1 MKRVISILLAM
12 VIVLSLC
19 ACGGSKSTA
28 PGGGSEKTQE
38 QTGSAGDKQEAA
50 EPAAESAEPEAEAEA
65 PAAEAEGTAA
75 ETAQT
80 PDNAGEKKDYTDTY
94 KKFGMTVHYPEEFAS
109 TTGVLYPREGS
120 EFEPG
125 INALAYY
132 YAAMPKDT
140 FDTVMNSDDPEAAR
154 IIGERMCELVYVFYI
169 NKGRGASELISAF
182 PDLELKEE
190 QFTQIGK
197 VDDLTYYLFDA
208 PELLYRFTSDIE
220 PEYTEEYHKLHD
232 ALIEVLK
239 NAEFFAPI
247 IPGGRLVGE
256 TLKFETTDVDGNPV
270 KSEEIFAQN
279 KITMVNI
286 WATWCGNCVGEL
298 AGLAEMNHRLADKN
312 VAVIGICN
320 DADTEPDKCKALIE
334 ENGVDYLNLMP
345 VDDLDKMLEIPGL
358 PTSYFV
364 DSEGKILCAPF
375 IGAPMEMVAYEKVID
390 SLLADEEVVVER
402 GMPVAPNSEGV
413 YRVIVTDSDGDFV
426 PGVRVQFCSDS
437 FCMMGKTDENG
448 VAVFKADEGTVYTA
462 HIMKFPDGYVPN
474 ADEYKTT
481 DTYCDICIVL
491 QKQ

>member
-1 MKRVISILLAM
+1 
-12 VIVLSLC
+12 
-19 ACGGSKSTA
+19 
-28 PGGGSEKTQE
+28 
-38 QTGSAGDKQEAA
+38 
-50 EPAAESAEPEAEAEA
+50 
-65 PAAEAEGTAA
+65 
-75 ETAQT
+75 
-80 PDNAGEKKDYTDTY
+80 
-94 KKFGMTVHYPEEFAS
+94 
-109 TTGVLYPREGS
+109 
-120 EFEPG
+120 
-125 INALAYY
+125 
-132 YAAMPKDT
+132 
-140 FDTVMNSDDPEAAR
+140 
-154 IIGERMCELVYVFYI
+154 
-169 NKGRGASELISAF
+169 
-182 PDLELKEE
+182 
-190 QFTQIGK
+190 
-197 VDDLTYYLFDA
+197 
-208 PELLYRFTSDIE
+208 
-220 PEYTEEYHKLHD
+220 
-232 ALIEVLK
+232 
-239 NAEFFAPI
+239 
-247 IPGGRLVGE
+247 
-256 TLKFETTDVDGNPV
+256 VDGNPV

-402 GMPVAPNSEGV
+402 GMPVNPNSEGV

-448 VAVFKADEGTVYTA
+448 VAVFKAEEGTVDTA

-474 ADEYKTT
+474 ADEYKTS
-481 DTYCDICIVL
+481 DTYCDVYIVL
-491 QKQ
+491 QKK

>member
-1 MKRVISILLAM
+1 MM
-12 VIVLSLC
+12 MVLSLC
-19 ACGGSKSTA
+19 ACGGSKSA
-28 PGGGSEKTQE
+28 PPAGDSNKTQE
-38 QTGSAGDKQEAA
+38 QADSAEEKQEAA
-50 EPAAESAEPEAEAEA
+50 EPAAESAEPAAEAEA

-80 PDNAGEKKDYTDTY
+80 PDNAGEKKNYTDTY
-94 KKFGMTVHYPEEFAS
+94 KKFGMTVHYPEEFAN
-109 TTGVLYPREGS
+109 TTGVFYPREGS
-120 EFEPG
+120 ELEPG
-125 INALAYY
+125 INALSYY

-169 NKGRGASELISAF
+169 NKGRGASEIISAF

-197 VDDLTYYLFDA
+197 VDDLTYYIFDC
-208 PELLYRFTSDIE
+208 PELLYRLASDVE

-232 ALIEVLK
+232 DLIEALK
-239 NAEFFAPI
+239 SAEFFSPI
-247 IPGGRLVGE
+247 IPGARLIGE

-286 WATWCGNCVGEL
+286 WATWCGNCVREL
-298 AGLAEMNHRLADKN
+298 TGLAEMNHRLADKN
-312 VAVIGICN
+312 VAVIGICT
-320 DADTEPDKCKALIE
+320 DADTNPDGCKALIE

-364 DSEGKILCAPF
+364 DSEGKIMCAPF

-402 GMPVAPNSEGV
+402 GMPAAPNSEGV

-426 PGVRVQFCSDS
+426 PGVRRFCPGCKS
-437 FCMMGKTDENG
+437 
-448 VAVFKADEGTVYTA
+448 TVLLRQLL
-462 HIMKFPDGYVPN
+462 HDGQ
-474 ADEYKTT
+474 DR
-481 DTYCDICIVL
+481 
-491 QKQ
+491 

>member
-1 MKRVISILLAM
+1 
-12 VIVLSLC
+12 
-19 ACGGSKSTA
+19 
-28 PGGGSEKTQE
+28 
-38 QTGSAGDKQEAA
+38 
-50 EPAAESAEPEAEAEA
+50 
-65 PAAEAEGTAA
+65 
-75 ETAQT
+75 
-80 PDNAGEKKDYTDTY
+80 
-94 KKFGMTVHYPEEFAS
+94 
-109 TTGVLYPREGS
+109 
-120 EFEPG
+120 
-125 INALAYY
+125 
-132 YAAMPKDT
+132 
-140 FDTVMNSDDPEAAR
+140 
-154 IIGERMCELVYVFYI
+154 MCELVYVFYI
-169 NKGRGASELISAF
+169 NKGRGASEIISAF

-197 VDDLTYYLFDA
+197 VDDLTYYIFDC
-208 PELLYRFTSDIE
+208 PELLYRLASDVE

-232 ALIEVLK
+232 DLIEALK
-239 NAEFFAPI
+239 SAEFFSPI
-247 IPGGRLVGE
+247 IPGARLIGE

-286 WATWCGNCVGEL
+286 WATWCGNCVREL
-298 AGLAEMNHRLADKN
+298 TGLAEMNHRLADKN
-312 VAVIGICN
+312 VAVIGICT
-320 DADTEPDKCKALIE
+320 DADTNPDGCKALIE

-402 GMPVAPNSEGV
+402 GMPVNPNSEGV

-448 VAVFKADEGTVYTA
+448 VAVFKAEEGTVYTA

-474 ADEYKTT
+474 ADEYKTS
-481 DTYCDICIVL
+481 DTYCDVYIVL

>member
-1 MKRVISILLAM
+1 MKRAISILLAM
-12 VIVLSLC
+12 MMVLSLC
-19 ACGGSKSTA
+19 ACGGSKSA
-28 PGGGSEKTQE
+28 PPAGDSNKTQE
-38 QTGSAGDKQEAA
+38 QADSAEEKQEAA
-50 EPAAESAEPEAEAEA
+50 EPAAESAEPAAEAEA

-80 PDNAGEKKDYTDTY
+80 PDNAGEKKNYTDTY
-94 KKFGMTVHYPEEFAS
+94 KKFGMTVHYPEEFAN
-109 TTGVLYPREGS
+109 TTGVFYPREGS
-120 EFEPG
+120 ELEPG
-125 INALAYY
+125 INALSYY

-169 NKGRGASELISAF
+169 NKGRGASEIISAF

-197 VDDLTYYLFDA
+197 VDDLTYYIFDC
-208 PELLYRFTSDIE
+208 PELLYRLASDVE

-232 ALIEVLK
+232 DLIEALK
-239 NAEFFAPI
+239 SAEFFSPI
-247 IPGGRLVGE
+247 IPGARLIGE

-286 WATWCGNCVGEL
+286 WATWCGNCVREL
-298 AGLAEMNHRLADKN
+298 TGLAEMNHRLADKN
-312 VAVIGICN
+312 VAVIGICT
-320 DADTEPDKCKALIE
+320 DADTNPDGCKALIE

-364 DSEGKILCAPF
+364 DSEGKIMCAPF

-402 GMPVAPNSEGV
+402 GMRRLPGDRYGFRRRFCPGCKSTVLL
-413 YRVIVTDSDGDFV
+413 RQLLHDGQD
-426 PGVRVQFCSDS
+426 R
-437 FCMMGKTDENG
+437 
-448 VAVFKADEGTVYTA
+448 
-462 HIMKFPDGYVPN
+462 
-474 ADEYKTT
+474 
-481 DTYCDICIVL
+481 
-491 QKQ
+491 

>member
-1 MKRVISILLAM
+1 MM
-12 VIVLSLC
+12 MVLSLC
-19 ACGGSKSTA
+19 ACGGSKSA
-28 PGGGSEKTQE
+28 PPAGDSNKTQE
-38 QTGSAGDKQEAA
+38 QADSAEEKQEAA
-50 EPAAESAEPEAEAEA
+50 EPAAESAEPAAEAEA

-80 PDNAGEKKDYTDTY
+80 PDNAGEKKNYTDTY
-94 KKFGMTVHYPEEFAS
+94 KKFGMTVHYPEEFAN
-109 TTGVLYPREGS
+109 TTGVFYPREGS
-120 EFEPG
+120 ELEPG
-125 INALAYY
+125 INALSYY

-169 NKGRGASELISAF
+169 NKGRGASEIISAF

-197 VDDLTYYLFDA
+197 VDDLTYYIFDC
-208 PELLYRFTSDIE
+208 PELLYRLASDVE

-232 ALIEVLK
+232 DLIEALK
-239 NAEFFAPI
+239 SAEFFSPI
-247 IPGGRLVGE
+247 IPGARLIGE

-286 WATWCGNCVGEL
+286 WATWCGNCVREL
-298 AGLAEMNHRLADKN
+298 TGLAEMNHRLADKN
-312 VAVIGICN
+312 VAVIGICT
-320 DADTEPDKCKALIE
+320 DADTNPDGCKALIE

-375 IGAPMEMVAYEKVID
+375 
-390 SLLADEEVVVER
+390 
-402 GMPVAPNSEGV
+402 V

-448 VAVFKADEGTVYTA
+448 VAVFKAEEGTVYTA

-474 ADEYKTT
+474 ADEYKTS
-481 DTYCDICIVL
+481 DTYCDVYIVL